1 VGGAPVGEGAK
12 LVAFGAVGGAPVGE
26 GAKLVAFG
34 AACEGQ
40 RADRPGPQQDTL
52 AAHVSSALDCT
63 RLSSR
68 M

>member
-1 VGGAPVGEGAK
+1 M
-12 LVAFGAVGGAPVGE
+12 AFGAVGGAPVGE